1 MAIATVGHPKLWVA
15 TPKARSLL
23 SCNCAIKK
31 EQSLGLG
38 ETVGPYPTPPRPAGP
53 EPVTEKCWVQSEAR
67 GQLGRLISWD

>member
-23 SCNCAIKK
+23 CCNYAIKK

-38 ETVGPYPTPPRPAGP
+38 GDCRALPHSSQACWPRACHRKMPG
-53 EPVTEKCWVQSEAR
+53 SE
-67 GQLGRLISWD
+67 